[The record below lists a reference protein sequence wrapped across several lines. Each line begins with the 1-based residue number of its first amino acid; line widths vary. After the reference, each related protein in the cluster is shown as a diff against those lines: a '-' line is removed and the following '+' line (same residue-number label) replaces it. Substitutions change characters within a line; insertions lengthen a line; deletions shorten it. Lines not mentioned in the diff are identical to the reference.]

1 MYTLYW
7 SPGAA
12 SLCVHWMLIE
22 LGEPHELKKSTSRR
36 ATIASPS
43 TCT

>member
-1 MYTLYW
+1 M

-22 LGEPHELKKSTSRR
+22 LGEPHELVKLSIEAGDNRKPEYLS
-36 ATIASPS
+36 
-43 TCT
+43 

>member
-7 SPGAA
+7 SPGTA

-22 LGEPHELKKSTSRR
+22 LCEPHELVEVNIEAGEHRK
-36 ATIASPS
+36 PEYL
-43 TCT
+43 